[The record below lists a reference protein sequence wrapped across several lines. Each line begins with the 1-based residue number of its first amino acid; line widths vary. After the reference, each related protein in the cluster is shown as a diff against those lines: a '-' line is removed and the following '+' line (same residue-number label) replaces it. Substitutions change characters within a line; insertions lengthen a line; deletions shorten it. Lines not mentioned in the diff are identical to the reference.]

1 MARWIASY
9 MIATEDGGM
18 RSTTRFIEA
27 ADQAEAKRLAGALGP
42 DGVEFMVTV
51 SLHSDEAYLGQTK
64 VQAAGKVKGIA
75 RRLKMAED

>member
-1 MARWIASY
+1 MARWIANY

-27 ADQAEAKRLAGALGP
+27 ESQAEARLLAGGLGP
-42 DGVEFMVTV
+42 DDVEFMVTV

-64 VQAAGKVKGIA
+64 VQATGKAKGIA
-75 RRLKMAED
+75 RRLKSTED